1 MAQLRLIQQ
10 AQQLEEQR
18 LMLVQQQRD
27 LEAQAQQ
34 QQVAQNE
41 ILRIQQK
48 QQQQF
53 QLQQQ
58 VQQQQAVHAA
68 QAVQVAQ
75 AEAQVKALQI
85 QQQQAHQQQIQQQ
98 VHSQQ
103 GQSALAQQQQAQLQ
117 IQEAQRQ
124 QAQLQNQA
132 ADELRR
138 AAALQQQRER
148 DRELNVKAQ
157 QQAQQQSAVK
167 KDEIY
172 PVIFHWSHGGKEVYV
187 AYSGD
192 NWGQKYRMQRSHGD
206 FSLIMEIEPGVY
218 HYKFIVDNQWR
229 CAPDQ
234 KYVRDA
240 NGAYSN
246 VLDVRSHSYQQVI
259 EEQKKKR
266 QRERE
271 KDKYQYTQNLPK
283 SDHYV
288 QDPPL
293 CPIHLHKVIL
303 NNEEEGDGEEDVDVD
318 GTTKRKRLRG
328 KKNVNTM
335 DLPKPLRVSLNHLY
349 VSDKRE
355 EEVVTLGMTERYKD
369 KFFTTV
375 YYTPIES
382 RGKLESMFKVSTDY
396 FRG

>member
-1 MAQLRLIQQ
+1 M
-10 AQQLEEQR
+10 E
-18 LMLVQQQRD
+18 
-27 LEAQAQQ
+27 
-34 QQVAQNE
+34 
-41 ILRIQQK
+41 QQK
-48 QQQQF
+48 RDR
-53 QLQQQ
+53 
-58 VQQQQAVHAA
+58 
-68 QAVQVAQ
+68 
-75 AEAQVKALQI
+75 ER
-85 QQQQAHQQQIQQQ
+85 
-98 VHSQQ
+98 
-103 GQSALAQQQQAQLQ
+103 
-117 IQEAQRQ
+117 E
-124 QAQLQNQA
+124 
-132 ADELRR
+132 
-138 AAALQQQRER
+138 QRER
-148 DRELNVKAQ
+148 ERERVLKQRALGKE
-157 QQAQQQSAVK
+157 AK
-167 KDEIY
+167 EEKY

-271 KDKYQYTQNLPK
+271 KDKYQYTQTLPG

-288 QDPPL
+288 QDPPI
-293 CPIHLHKVIL
+293 CPVHLHKVIL
-303 NNEEEGDGEEDVDVD
+303 NNGDEGDGSDVDVD
-318 GTTKRKRLRG
+318 GTKRRKARG
-328 KKNVNTM
+328 KKRNANTM
-335 DLPKPLRVSLNHLY
+335 ELPKPLRVSLNHLY

-382 RGKLESMFKVSTDY
+382 RGKLESMFKVSSNY
-396 FRG
+396 FCD

>member
-1 MAQLRLIQQ
+1 MVQAQVQAQVQQ
-10 AQQLEEQR
+10 AQAQAAQ
-18 LMLVQQQRD
+18 VQQAMTVGGPVPQLNVIGVTPGNLGVSNRVTRTPQQPQRTQHTVTQG
-27 LEAQAQQ
+27 AVTRGGTVGA
-34 QQVAQNE
+34 VNSVNH
-41 ILRIQQK
+41 
-48 QQQQF
+48 

-58 VQQQQAVHAA
+58 R
-68 QAVQVAQ
+68 
-75 AEAQVKALQI
+75 
-85 QQQQAHQQQIQQQ
+85 QQI
-98 VHSQQ
+98 HA
-103 GQSALAQQQQAQLQ
+103 QSARVQQQQAQLQ

-124 QAQLQNQA
+124 QA
-132 ADELRR
+132 ADEARR
-138 AAALQQQRER
+138 AAAVLQQQRER
-148 DRELNVKAQ
+148 DRELQNLAAQ
-157 QQAQQQSAVK
+157 QQQQLAQQQK
-167 KDEIY
+167 KQDEKY
-172 PVIFHWSHGGKEVYV
+172 PVMFHWSHGGKEVYV

-288 QDPPL
+288 QDPPI

-303 NNEEEGDGEEDVDVD
+303 NNEEDLRNEDNTKDID
-318 GTTKRKRLRG
+318 DHKNEDYIKLKMTSKMKTT
-328 KKNVNTM
+328 
-335 DLPKPLRVSLNHLY
+335 
-349 VSDKRE
+349 
-355 EEVVTLGMTERYKD
+355 
-369 KFFTTV
+369 
-375 YYTPIES
+375 
-382 RGKLESMFKVSTDY
+382 
-396 FRG
+396 